1 MSKGILALLDLPV
14 GTLLSING
22 KAVTLKRNDFVGISA
37 LPSNCFHLVTIQAST
52 SLKTDNT
59 HGAETPRHGFILLFN
74 EVLDDNN
81 HGESERIVAHRYDP
95 VTEEV
100 CAAPID
106 DASVNN
112 LETSI
117 RQGQVEAVRI
127 IPYSKFLTD
136 MEREEWQARAT
147 SFITTDLLLSRNVI
161 PGTKIIPGSYQG
173 DDDPVVESP
182 TQVNNMEDGRP
193 LRYPPIPV
201 MENSSSSRHRRRCT
215 RHAGTKRFLSA
226 LKPGQRTSLM
236 TAVAV
241 EDEGSTAVILRHV
254 LESCHDNSWRVL
266 LGDIQLSFIVFL
278 NLHCLASLE
287 HWRDLI
293 AMLSFSKI
301 IDEDHMDL
309 YLNFATILQNQ
320 MKFMDRDFFDDV
332 EFSGDNFFQPALLR
346 VSKLLLASKEE
357 ALRQKGDELQCAAA
371 NLFRVDD
378 AHETIHRE
386 AVTLIN
392 DGHSIMDETDDD
404 DDDDSQGPV
413 VVPHE
418 EYEASKS
425 LPQIVVPARPSYT
438 TELRSKYPILFAA
451 MQPHED
457 LLMVCARA
465 LDTQSDVSLVREA
478 AAYLQNV
485 VEAKHM

>member
-1 MSKGILALLDLPV
+1 
-14 GTLLSING
+14 
-22 KAVTLKRNDFVGISA
+22 
-37 LPSNCFHLVTIQAST
+37 
-52 SLKTDNT
+52 
-59 HGAETPRHGFILLFN
+59 
-74 EVLDDNN
+74 
-81 HGESERIVAHRYDP
+81 
-95 VTEEV
+95 
-100 CAAPID
+100 
-106 DASVNN
+106 
-112 LETSI
+112 
-117 RQGQVEAVRI
+117 
-127 IPYSKFLTD
+127 
-136 MEREEWQARAT
+136 
-147 SFITTDLLLSRNVI
+147 
-161 PGTKIIPGSYQG
+161 
-173 DDDPVVESP
+173 
-182 TQVNNMEDGRP
+182 
-193 LRYPPIPV
+193 
-201 MENSSSSRHRRRCT
+201 
-215 RHAGTKRFLSA
+215 
-226 LKPGQRTSLM
+226 M

-241 EDEGSTAVILRHV
+241 EDEGSTAAILRHV
-254 LESCHDNSWRVL
+254 LESCHGNSWRVL

-293 AMLSFSKI
+293 AMLSFSKT
-301 IDEDHMDL
+301 IDKDHMDL
-309 YLNFATILQNQ
+309 FSNFATILQNQ

-346 VSKLLLASKEE
+346 VSKLLLASKDE
-357 ALRQKGDELQCAAA
+357 ALRQKGDELQRAAS

-404 DDDDSQGPV
+404 DDDDDSQGAV

-425 LPQIVVPARPSYT
+425 LPQIVVPVRPSYT